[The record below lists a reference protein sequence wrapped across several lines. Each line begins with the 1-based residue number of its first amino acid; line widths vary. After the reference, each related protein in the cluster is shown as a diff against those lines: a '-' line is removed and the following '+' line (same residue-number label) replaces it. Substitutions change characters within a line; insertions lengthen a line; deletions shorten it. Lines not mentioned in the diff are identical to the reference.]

1 MFNTITIRPTVMI
14 LLICNRRFSA
24 HNFQNVDLLR
34 APELHDVE
42 ISQIQ
47 QSSTGL
53 RRLAPE
59 RHWFWPKGLAL
70 RTYTCYLK
78 IITVKGKNSGKMRP
92 TTSYIYMKMT

>member
-24 HNFQNVDLLR
+24 HNGQNVDLLR

-53 RRLAPE
+53 RRLAQE

-70 RTYTCYLK
+70 RTCTWYLK
-78 IITVKGKNSGKMRP
+78 IITVNGKNSLKLRP
-92 TTSYIYMKMT
+92 TSSYMKMT